1 MGLLIS
7 GTPTLANLFC
17 NAVDKIRIAAYWLM
31 PNHLHLL
38 FWPRHDDSATIAPH
52 NTSMRWKLPL
62 CWFFLMASVPA
73 CASPKIGYDYDH
85 SASFSAYHTYEWMA
99 SKQESTGDKRLD
111 NSLVDAR
118 IRTAI
123 GAHLRSKGYTAP
135 IGGSPDFYVA
145 YHVGVTDMIKE
156 SSTQRYIGDRAHGT
170 YTTIR
175 DVDSYKEGTLL
186 IDIVDAA
193 SKQLVWQASA
203 LAEVDPGMTPEER
216 DERIGGI
223 VRAMLSHF
231 PPK

>member
-1 MGLLIS
+1 LCLVAS
-7 GTPTLANLFC
+7 
-17 NAVDKIRIAAYWLM
+17 AA
-31 PNHLHLL
+31 
-38 FWPRHDDSATIAPH
+38 
-52 NTSMRWKLPL
+52 
-62 CWFFLMASVPA
+62 A
-73 CASPKIGYDYDH
+73 CASPKVGYDYDRGTN
-85 SASFSAYHTYEWMA
+85 FSGYHTYEWMA
-99 SKQESTGDKRLD
+99 SKQESTGDTRLD
-111 NSLVDAR
+111 SSLVDAR

-145 YHVGVTDMIKE
+145 YHVGVKDMMKE
-156 SSTQRYIGDRAHGT
+156 SSTQNYIGDRAHGT

-175 DVDSYKEGTLL
+175 DVSPYKEGTLL

-203 LAEVDPGMTPEER
+203 LAEVEPGMTPEER

-223 VRAMLSHF
+223 VYAMLAHF